1 MALAHVGRP
10 TESWPG
16 PTRREDGEPVQILRG
31 DATAM
36 IPTIR
41 RHRIRTTPR
50 PWDDLRCTAPREMK
64 GRQRVRETV
73 RKVGR

>member
-41 RHRIRTTPR
+41 RHRVRLTATGLAHGKWR
-50 PWDDLRCTAPREMK
+50 DRCGWVVSAEERNND
-64 GRQRVRETV
+64 
-73 RKVGR
+73 